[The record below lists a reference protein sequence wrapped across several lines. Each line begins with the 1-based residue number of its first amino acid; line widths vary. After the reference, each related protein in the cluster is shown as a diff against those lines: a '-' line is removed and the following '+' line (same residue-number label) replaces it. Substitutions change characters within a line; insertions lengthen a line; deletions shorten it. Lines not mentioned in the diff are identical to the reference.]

1 MPAPPPEGKIDDG
14 RACGHLLPIE
24 QHLMQNRQQ
33 NRLHLQTRP
42 PHTQVDIMNQQ
53 LMAELFGGGARYKAL
68 RVLFEHPGR
77 GYGARELAAAADIDP
92 GATSRWLRRWG
103 EVGLLEKQGEGR
115 SVKYAAATGGEL
127 TPLAQLLR
135 QDSDMVRVLRTR
147 LAELEQPVQAAAIFG
162 SVARG
167 EERTDSDIDL
177 LLITAGSRLQMQ
189 AHFKPAGRLL
199 GRAVNV
205 LTISPQDW
213 EEAPGDH
220 ELIGEILRNP
230 IIPLVGSLHAE
241 KT

>member
-1 MPAPPPEGKIDDG
+1 
-14 RACGHLLPIE
+14 
-24 QHLMQNRQQ
+24 
-33 NRLHLQTRP
+33 
-42 PHTQVDIMNQQ
+42 MNQQ
-53 LMAELFGGGARYKAL
+53 LMAELFGGSARYKAL

-77 GYGARELAAAADIDP
+77 GYGARELAAVASIDP
-92 GATSRWLRRWG
+92 GATSRWLRRWA
-103 EVGLLEKQGEGR
+103 EVGLLEKQGQGR

-127 TPLAQLLR
+127 APLAQLLR
-135 QDSDMVRVLRTR
+135 QDSNMVRILRDR

-177 LLITAGSRLQMQ
+177 LLITANSRLQMQ

-205 LTISPQDW
+205 LTFSPQDW
-213 EEAPGDH
+213 KEAPGNP

-230 IIPLVGSLHAE
+230 IIPIEGTLRAE